1 MSSSEPPPPPQPEL
15 DASSTDACANSLDG
29 SYNLQ
34 WHIAAIFII
43 MALSFLGTMLPVIG
57 RKISAARLGDLP
69 FQCLKLL
76 GSGVILSTAFVHML
90 TPAQQQL
97 TSACLP
103 QVFQDYGSW
112 AGAIAIVG
120 ILFTHFVQCVAVAA
134 IRNKHSHAPA
144 TTMTTTNAAAPG
156 ASAGGVAEPSQK
168 PHSELATGVDS
179 HDRTLVHILP
189 TPAPSPLLQTMQQDN
204 GSTISHE
211 SRASAGSV
219 VAPSSHSHQHQHHH
233 HHQQHRHT
241 RAGTPT
247 PSTSSTH
254 TQPSLSASAIAIIDL
269 EQGGLL
275 LQEPHAVHRNSHAHA
290 DDAHVHSL
298 VLADAAEKTM
308 TTYILELGIASHSI
322 IIGLTLG
329 ASREEFR
336 SLFIALCF
344 HQFFEGLAL
353 STVVMDADLKR
364 RAVAI
369 GMVIF
374 YSFTTPFGI
383 ALGIALSRSFNENAT
398 AALVATGVL
407 DALSAGIL
415 LYDGLANIIV
425 PHFQSK
431 NFRGASAKGQGAQFF
446 FLWLGAF
453 VMALIGRWA

>member
-1 MSSSEPPPPPQPEL
+1 MSSSELPPPPPAL

-43 MALSFLGTMLPVIG
+43 MTLSFLGTMLPVIG
-57 RKISAARLGDLP
+57 RKISAARVGDLP

-112 AGAIAIVG
+112 AGAIAIFG

-144 TTMTTTNAAAPG
+144 ATTITTANAAAP
-156 ASAGGVAEPSQK
+156 
-168 PHSELATGVDS
+168 
-179 HDRTLVHILP
+179 
-189 TPAPSPLLQTMQQDN
+189 
-204 GSTISHE
+204 
-211 SRASAGSV
+211 
-219 VAPSSHSHQHQHHH
+219 
-233 HHQQHRHT
+233 
-241 RAGTPT
+241 
-247 PSTSSTH
+247 
-254 TQPSLSASAIAIIDL
+254 
-269 EQGGLL
+269 
-275 LQEPHAVHRNSHAHA
+275 EPHAVHRNSHAHA

-329 ASREEFR
+329 AAREEFR

>member
-1 MSSSEPPPPPQPEL
+1 MSLTQPPPPDL
-15 DASSTDACANSLDG
+15 GTSSADACASSLDG
-29 SYNLQ
+29 SYSLQ
-34 WHIAAIFII
+34 LHIAAIFII
-43 MALSFLGTMLPVIG
+43 MSLSFLGTMLPVIG
-57 RKISAARLGDLP
+57 RRISAARLGDLP

-90 TPAQQQL
+90 SPAQQQL
-97 TSACLP
+97 TSPCLP

-112 AGAIAIVG
+112 AGAIAICG
-120 ILFTHFVQCVAVAA
+120 ILFTHFIQCVAVAA

-144 TTMTTTNAAAPG
+144 TSAVPAG
-156 ASAGGVAEPSQK
+156 AGGAVGNVEQPKPQAEDAASID
-168 PHSELATGVDS
+168 A

-189 TPAPSPLLQTMQQDN
+189 TPAPSPLLATQQDN
-204 GSTISHE
+204 SSTSSNE
-211 SRASAGSV
+211 SRATAGSV
-219 VAPSSHSHQHQHHH
+219 VAPSSHSHSHSHHAHH
-233 HHQQHRHT
+233 HHQHRHA
-241 RAGTPT
+241 RVGTPT
-247 PSTSSTH
+247 PSSSSTH
-254 TQPSLSASAIAIIDL
+254 TQPSVSPSAHAIIDL
-269 EQGGLL
+269 EQGGLF

-329 ASREEFR
+329 AAREEFR

-369 GMVIF
+369 GMVVF

-383 ALGIALSRSFNENAT
+383 ALGIALSQSFSENAT
-398 AALVATGVL
+398 AALIATGVL
-407 DALSAGIL
+407 DSLSAGIL

>member
-1 MSSSEPPPPPQPEL
+1 MSQPEPAPPPPLE
-15 DASSTDACANSLDG
+15 AGTAAADACSASVDG
-29 SYNLQ
+29 SYDLH

-90 TPAQQQL
+90 TPAQKQL
-97 TSACLP
+97 TSSCLP

-112 AGAIAIVG
+112 AAAIAIFG
-120 ILFTHFVQCVAVAA
+120 ILFTHFVQCIAVAA
-134 IRNKHSHAPA
+134 SRHKHSHQHSA
-144 TTMTTTNAAAPG
+144 TSSAQ
-156 ASAGGVAEPSQK
+156 AGGTPPQK
-168 PHSELATGVDS
+168 PTHLELAGDDY
-179 HDRTLVHILP
+179 DRTMVHIVPPSP
-189 TPAPSPLLQTMQQDN
+189 TPAPLQPVQDSTN
-204 GSTISHE
+204 GSAPSISHE
-211 SRASAGSV
+211 SRHGTAGSV
-219 VAPSSHSHQHQHHH
+219 VAPYRHHH
-233 HHQQHRHT
+233 HSHHPQDDASP
-241 RAGTPT
+241 AGAHGSSSGGRVTL
-247 PSTSSTH
+247 PSSSSS
-254 TQPSLSASAIAIIDL
+254 SLAIIDL

-275 LQEPHAVHRNSHAHA
+275 LQEPHSVHRNSHAHA

-298 VLADAAEKTM
+298 VLADAEKTM

-329 ASREEFR
+329 AAREEFK

-353 STVVMDADLKR
+353 STVVMDADIKR

-369 GMVIF
+369 GMVVF
-374 YSFTTPFGI
+374 YSFTTPLGI
-383 ALGIALSRSFNENAT
+383 ALGIALSESFNENAT
-398 AALVATGVL
+398 AALIATGVL

-431 NFRGASAKGQGAQFF
+431 NFRGASAKGQLVQFF
-446 FLWLGAF
+446 ALWLGAF
-453 VMALIGRWA
+453 VMAVIGRWA